1 MAIQT
6 FTSDFL
12 QQYEIS
18 DFFQGEKKGGQKAVH
33 FPIIKGERQVLKLFP
48 GGKDERFD
56 REMEIYEKF
65 KALNGVPKI
74 ISISEYNGEVV
85 LLEEFIEGDTLADI
99 VVNYKGD
106 EKKVND
112 LMINIFAIMKPIWEA
127 KYVHRDIKPHNII
140 IRKDGTPVMI
150 DFGIA
155 RDLGAASITGT
166 GWQPKS
172 WMFGSPEQYSGDKDK
187 ISYRTDFFSLGAL
200 AYFLHYQC
208 LPFGSNEAEIGQK
221 FKDKNETFVVDDSF
235 KLKDFCT
242 ETMKFSPAE
251 RPRLI
256 DDLLN
261 LL

>member
-1 MAIQT
+1 MAIKA
-6 FTSDFL
+6 FNPEFL
-12 QQYEIS
+12 THYEIS
-18 DFFQGEKKGGQKAVH
+18 EFFQGDKTGGQKAVH
-33 FPIIKGERQVLKLFP
+33 FPVVKGEKQVLKLFP

-56 REMEIYEKF
+56 REMEIYGKF
-65 KALNGVPKI
+65 KDHTGVPKI

-85 LLEEFIEGDTLADI
+85 LFEEYIEGNTLADI
-99 VVNYKGD
+99 VLNYKGD
-106 EKKVND
+106 VKKVNE
-112 LMINIFAIMKPIWEA
+112 LMVNIFAIMKPIWEA
-127 KYVHRDIKPHNII
+127 KYVHRDIKPHNIM

-172 WMFGSPEQYSGDKDK
+172 WMFGSPEQYQGDKDM

-200 AYFLHYQC
+200 AYYLHYQC
-208 LPFGSNEAEIGQK
+208 LPFGNNEAEIAQK
-221 FKDKNETFVVDDSF
+221 FKDKNEAFHVDDDF
-235 KLKDFCT
+235 KLKDFCI

-256 DDLLN
+256 DDLLK